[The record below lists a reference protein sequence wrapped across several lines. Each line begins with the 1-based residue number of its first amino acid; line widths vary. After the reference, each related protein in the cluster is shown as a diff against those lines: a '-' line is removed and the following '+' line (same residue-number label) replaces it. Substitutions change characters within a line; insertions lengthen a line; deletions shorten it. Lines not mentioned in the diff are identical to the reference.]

1 MLSCELRELDYEEL
15 SVQIY
20 IKDIMQAEVTT
31 VPIGSTVEQS
41 ETVMLNTDRRCV
53 PVIDELGDCVGVLS
67 HSDILRARNTKKDV
81 ATIWVK
87 DIMSRNIVAVNPRSS
102 VDNTMQLML
111 DRGIH
116 HILVLQE
123 KKVCGIVSVIDLIQ
137 VEKART
143 FNPFADPEPGTTAH

>member
-1 MLSCELRELDYEEL
+1 MP
-15 SVQIY
+15 IY
-20 IKDIMQAEVTT
+20 IQDIMQAEVTS
-31 VPIGSTVEQS
+31 VPLGSTVEQS
-41 ETVMLNTDRRCV
+41 ETIMLNTDRRCV
-53 PVIDELGDCVGVLS
+53 PVLDDQGECVGVLS

-81 ATIWVK
+81 ASIWVK
-87 DIMSRNIVAVNPRSS
+87 DIMSRNIISVTPRSS

-111 DRGIH
+111 DKGIH

-143 FNPFADPEPGTTAH
+143 FNPFAEPEPCATAH